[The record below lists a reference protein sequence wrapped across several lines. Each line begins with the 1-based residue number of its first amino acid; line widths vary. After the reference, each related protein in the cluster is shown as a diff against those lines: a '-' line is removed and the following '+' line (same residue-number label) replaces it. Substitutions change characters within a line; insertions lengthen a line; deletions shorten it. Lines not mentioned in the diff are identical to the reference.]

1 MSLGNRALQV
11 HSQQQSEHISLD
23 ALNHEFQE
31 VQEQAQST
39 GSNSSQ
45 LADTTQSLN
54 HVGHHAGCNHQRQVT
69 TEHGREET

>member
-45 LADTTQSLN
+45 VADTTPGSQPCRSPMLD
-54 HVGHHAGCNHQRQVT
+54 ATISAR
-69 TEHGREET
+69 

>member
-31 VQEQAQST
+31 VQEHAQST

-45 LADTTQSLN
+45 VADATQGLD
-54 HVGHHAGCNHQRQVT
+54 HVRWSPGADGCIQ
-69 TEHGREET
+69 HGDLHG